1 MGEGIMSGD
10 LMIEELDDLERFIA
24 WFLYR
29 CNRGEIKSRWTR
41 AVAQNLVDKYEISID
56 DFNFDNDN
64 FEEFKPKGMFYNE

>member
-1 MGEGIMSGD
+1 MGGGIVSGD

-29 CNRGEIKSRWTR
+29 CNRDEIRSRWTR
-41 AVAQNLVDKYEISID
+41 AVAQNLIDKYEININ